1 MNISITFH
9 SSPNSAISINIL
21 RENGDILVILF
32 RSNSCVE

>member
-32 RSNSCVE
+32 GKDS